1 MSANEFVDFVS
12 EELRAQGKDLPQ
24 PVEVAQRE
32 PSVVPEIDAAAQRA
46 ADEIKSIHDKA
57 REEILRS
64 EFENPPA
71 PVNAQGT
78 LDHKFLGLVKQLVVW
93 TDASKTK
100 PDYEKSLQL
109 RALAYEGYEKSKSG
123 RPQQGPERLVS
134 QDEIAAAIQN
144 RIQNSRSAP
153 EIAFNRHVH

>member
-1 MSANEFVDFVS
+1 MATNEFVDFVS

-24 PVEVAQRE
+24 PVEAAQRE
-32 PSVVPEIDAAAQRA
+32 PSVTPEIDAAAQRA

-109 RALAYEGYEKSKSG
+109 RALAYEGYEKLKSG
-123 RPQQGPERLVS
+123 RPQPERPVS

-153 EIAFNRHVH
+153 DIAFNRHVH